1 MLDPGRDELAGAP
14 AGELA
19 APRPRR
25 VGPHHAALA
34 AILVLSGLLEFVRLS
49 QNGFANGFY
58 SAAVKSMLRS
68 WHNFFFVSSDP
79 NGFIA
84 VDKPPLALWLQGLSA
99 KLFGFAP
106 LSLIVPEGICA
117 VLAVAILYRIV
128 APRFGPV
135 AGLLSAFSLAVFPS
149 FVAVSRENA
158 VDPLLILLMLAACGA
173 ALAAIDSG
181 RLRTLVGCGVL
192 VGLAFNTKSL
202 AAVLCIPGIA
212 VGYMVCAP
220 GTLRRRAAQL
230 ACAGVVFV
238 IVAISWSLAVD
249 LTPAAQR
256 PYVGGSLTNS
266 EFQLEFGY
274 NGLGRV
280 GGQKGGPGSTTL
292 SLTLAQTYPLVRPG
306 VNVPRDALERRFY
319 ATHPPAPAAHHSAAR
334 PRATPTGR
342 QRRFAAIPF
351 AGTRS
356 PVRIF
361 GTGLGD
367 QAGWLIPLA
376 LIGMIAVGLVA
387 RGRRDRRMAALYVLG
402 GWFLVELL
410 TLDFSAGI
418 VHPYYS
424 SALGPG
430 TAAMAGAGAVA
441 LASLVREGRPQR
453 ALRGYV
459 LAVLAIAGTVAAQ
472 LVLIGREG
480 DPLWWRIPLVLLSL
494 AGLVAIL
501 AARRRAGWAIA
512 IAVGALL
519 VAPTV
524 YSFSVWLAP
533 VDGTFP
539 TAGPYNPAGP
549 GGLGISSADARA
561 DQGLVNF
568 IETNAATKRYPL
580 FTQSSDEAAPLIL
593 LGLAASAE
601 GGYGAS
607 DPALNN
613 TRLATLVADREAR
626 YLLIGGAYAQRG
638 GNSAAT
644 AARLICPEIPQSIWA
659 PKTYGQTFF
668 LVDCAGKAAKLRH
681 PLQAARAFL
690 RAHPSVHYK
699 L

>member
-1 MLDPGRDELAGAP
+1 MSDERDDARGRGVS
-14 AGELA
+14 G
-19 APRPRR
+19 RRGRR
-25 VGPHHAALA
+25 VGPQHAVLA
-34 AILVLSGLLEFVRLS
+34 AILALSGMLEFVRLS

-68 WHNFFFVSSDP
+68 WHNFFFVASDP
-79 NGFIA
+79 NGFIT
-84 VDKPPLALWLQGLSA
+84 VDKPPLALWLQALSA

-128 APRFGPV
+128 APRFGTI
-135 AGLLSAFSLAVFPS
+135 AALLSALALAVFPS

-181 RLRTLVGCGVL
+181 RLRTLVWSAVL

-202 AAVLCIPGIA
+202 AAFLCIPGIA
-212 VGYMVCAP
+212 AGYLACAP
-220 GTLRRRAAQL
+220 GTLRRRVAQL
-230 ACAGVVFV
+230 AGAGAVFV
-238 IVAISWSLAVD
+238 VVASSWSVAVA

-256 PYVGGSLTNS
+256 PYVGGSATNS

-274 NGLGRV
+274 NGFGRV
-280 GGQKGGPGSTTL
+280 GGQQGGPGSTTI
-292 SLTLAQTYPLVRPG
+292 SLTLPQTYPLIRPG
-306 VNVPRDALERRFY
+306 VNVPRNAFEQHYY
-319 ATHPPAPAAHHSAAR
+319 ATHPPAAVAPHR
-334 PRATPTGR
+334 RATPPSAPPTGR
-342 QRRFAAIPF
+342 QRRHAAIPF

-376 LIGMIAVGLVA
+376 LIGMIAVAVLA
-387 RGRRDRRMAALYVLG
+387 RRRGDRRTAVLYVLG

-441 LASLVREGRPQR
+441 LASLVRARRFSG
-453 ALRGYV
+453 LV
-459 LAVLAIAGTVAAQ
+459 LAALAIGGTLAVQ
-472 LVLIGREG
+472 LVLIDREG
-480 DPLWWRIPLVLLSL
+480 APLWWRVPLVVLCL
-494 AGLVAIL
+494 GGVAAIV
-501 AARRRAGWAIA
+501 AARARAAWAIA

-519 VAPTV
+519 VAPTA

-549 GGLGISSADARA
+549 GGLGVTVADTRA
-561 DQGLVNF
+561 DEGLVSFVEDNG
-568 IETNAATKRYPL
+568 ATRPYAL

-607 DPALNN
+607 DPALGNA
-613 TRLATLVADREAR
+613 RLATLVANGEAR
-626 YLLIGGAYAQRG
+626 YLLIGGPYAQRG
-638 GNSAAT
+638 SNSAVT
-644 AARLICPEIPQSIWA
+644 AARLVCPEIPQRIWA
-659 PKTYGQTFF
+659 PGTYGQSFF
-668 LVDCAGKAAKLRH
+668 LVDCAGKAAELRH
-681 PLQAARAFL
+681 PRQAARAFL
-690 RAHPSVHYK
+690 RAHPSVHYQ

>member
-1 MLDPGRDELAGAP
+1 MLDSGSDELAGAP
-14 AGELA
+14 AGGLA

-230 ACAGVVFV
+230 ACAGVAFV

-334 PRATPTGR
+334 PRATPTR
-342 QRRFAAIPF
+342 P
-351 AGTRS
+351 S
-356 PVRIF
+356 P
-361 GTGLGD
+361 L
-367 QAGWLIPLA
+367 
-376 LIGMIAVGLVA
+376 
-387 RGRRDRRMAALYVLG
+387 
-402 GWFLVELL
+402 
-410 TLDFSAGI
+410 
-418 VHPYYS
+418 
-424 SALGPG
+424 
-430 TAAMAGAGAVA
+430 
-441 LASLVREGRPQR
+441 
-453 ALRGYV
+453 
-459 LAVLAIAGTVAAQ
+459 
-472 LVLIGREG
+472 
-480 DPLWWRIPLVLLSL
+480 
-494 AGLVAIL
+494 
-501 AARRRAGWAIA
+501 
-512 IAVGALL
+512 
-519 VAPTV
+519 
-524 YSFSVWLAP
+524 
-533 VDGTFP
+533 
-539 TAGPYNPAGP
+539 
-549 GGLGISSADARA
+549 
-561 DQGLVNF
+561 
-568 IETNAATKRYPL
+568 
-580 FTQSSDEAAPLIL
+580 
-593 LGLAASAE
+593 
-601 GGYGAS
+601 
-607 DPALNN
+607 
-613 TRLATLVADREAR
+613 
-626 YLLIGGAYAQRG
+626 
-638 GNSAAT
+638 
-644 AARLICPEIPQSIWA
+644 
-659 PKTYGQTFF
+659 
-668 LVDCAGKAAKLRH
+668 
-681 PLQAARAFL
+681 
-690 RAHPSVHYK
+690 
-699 L
+699 

>member
-1 MLDPGRDELAGAP
+1 MP
-14 AGELA
+14 AGDVA
-19 APRPRR
+19 VRHRRR

-58 SAAVKSMLRS
+58 SAAVKSMLGS

-117 VLAVAILYRIV
+117 MLAVAILYRIV

-158 VDPLLILLMLAACGA
+158 VDPLMILLMLAACGA

-220 GTLRRRAAQL
+220 GTLRRRTAQL

-319 ATHPPAPAAHHSAAR
+319 ATHPPAPPAHHSAAR
-334 PRATPTGR
+334 PRPTPTGR
-342 QRRFAAIPF
+342 QRRFAAISF

-376 LIGMIAVGLVA
+376 LIGMIAAGLVD
-387 RGRRDRRMAALYVLG
+387 RGRRDRRMASLYVLG

-441 LASLVREGRPQR
+441 LASLVQAGPAQR

-494 AGLVAIL
+494 AGLVGIL
-501 AARRRAGWAIA
+501 GAGRRAGWAIA
-512 IAVGALL
+512 VAVGALL

-524 YSFSVWLAP
+524 YCFSVWLAP

-539 TAGPYNPAGP
+539 TAGPYNAAGS
-549 GGLGISSADARA
+549 GGLGVTSADARA
-561 DQGLVNF
+561 DEGLVSF
-568 IETNAATKRYPL
+568 IETNGATRPYAL

-607 DPALNN
+607 DPALGNA
-613 TRLATLVADREAR
+613 RLATLVANGEAR
-626 YLLIGGAYAQRG
+626 FLLIGGPFAQRG
-638 GNSAAT
+638 SNSAVT
-644 AARLICPEIPQSIWA
+644 AARLVCPEIPQRIWA
-659 PKTYGQTFF
+659 PGTYGQSFF
-668 LVDCAGKAAKLRH
+668 LVDCAGKAAALRS
-681 PLQAARAFL
+681 PYQAARAYL
-690 RAHPSVHYK
+690 RAHPTLHYQ